1 MGIIKYSIK
10 ICISN
15 LFFFFS
21 FSSVQNSG
29 IESLV
34 EELCS
39 KLKEIQNKQKGLISC
54 VIKSIIISFKNIK

>member
-15 LFFFFS
+15 LFFFS